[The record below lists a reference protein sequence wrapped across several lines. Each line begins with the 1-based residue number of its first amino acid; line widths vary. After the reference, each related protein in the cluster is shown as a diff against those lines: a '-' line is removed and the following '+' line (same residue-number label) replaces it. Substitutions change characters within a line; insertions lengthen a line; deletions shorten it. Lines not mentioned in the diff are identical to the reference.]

1 MEDLIKKVSYL
12 KGYADGLDL
21 SPKSDEGKLIIK
33 LLDVMSEMAD
43 TIEELNSRVDDV
55 EDVVDELD
63 DCVLEIADDL
73 YGDDEYDDYDDDDD
87 DDYEDVKPRASKSKP
102 SFSKPAA
109 RSASKYEAAT
119 QQASTTHRSTAGSSS
134 SGKLVDFKDS
144 QKSYS
149 RSSDFRNRSEVF
161 VIKPQETDE
170 AQSVIDFLRANK
182 TIVINIEGLDVAVA
196 QRIID
201 YVGGACYA
209 MGGSLNVVSSNIFIA
224 TPQDIEVSGDLREEL
239 VGQDALTPYVQY

>member
-1 MEDLIKKVSYL
+1 MAKDAGKKSF
-12 KGYADGLDL
+12 LDFF
-21 SPKSDEGKLIIK
+21 KVKNIDDDDDEF
-33 LLDVMSEMAD
+33 D
-43 TIEELNSRVDDV
+43 
-55 EDVVDELD
+55 
-63 DCVLEIADDL
+63 DDL
-73 YGDDEYDDYDDDDD
+73 FDDDDYDDDDD
-87 DDYEDVKPRASKSKP
+87 DYDDVKPSRVKSKP
-102 SFSKPAA
+102 SFGKAA
-109 RSASKYEAAT
+109 SRSTASSKYEAAT
-119 QQASTTHRSTAGSSS
+119 QQPTASHKSQAGSSS

-144 QKSYS
+144 QRQSYS
-149 RSSDFRNRSEVF
+149 RSSDFRSRSEVF

-182 TIVINIEGLDVAVA
+182 TIVINIEGLDVSVA

-239 VGQDALTPYVQY
+239 VSQDALTPYVQY

>member
-1 MEDLIKKVSYL
+1 MQ
-12 KGYADGLDL
+12 
-21 SPKSDEGKLIIK
+21 DEKERG
-33 LLDVMSEMAD
+33 
-43 TIEELNSRVDDV
+43 T
-55 EDVVDELD
+55 ELD
-63 DCVLEIADDL
+63 YCDLDPTKICDNCCKCIDSGKDYEDFQIELTDSISTLDEIMELPFDDDL
-73 YGDDEYDDYDDDDD
+73 FDDDDYDDDDD

>member
-1 MEDLIKKVSYL
+1 MAKDAGKKSFLDFFKVKNIDDDEDEFDDDLI
-12 KGYADGLDL
+12 
-21 SPKSDEGKLIIK
+21 
-33 LLDVMSEMAD
+33 
-43 TIEELNSRVDDV
+43 DD
-55 EDVVDELD
+55 
-63 DCVLEIADDL
+63 
-73 YGDDEYDDYDDDDD
+73 DDYDDDDD

>member
-1 MEDLIKKVSYL
+1 
-12 KGYADGLDL
+12 
-21 SPKSDEGKLIIK
+21 
-33 LLDVMSEMAD
+33 MSED
-43 TIEELNSRVDDV
+43 SSDNNDD
-55 EDVVDELD
+55 
-63 DCVLEIADDL
+63 
-73 YGDDEYDDYDDDDD
+73 YDDYDGYDGDTDYYDD
-87 DDYEDVKPRASKSKP
+87 DDYDDVQPSRIKAKP
-102 SFSKPAA
+102 SFGKTAA
-109 RSASKYEAAT
+109 RSAASSKYEAAT
-119 QQASTTHRSTAGSSS
+119 QQPTASHKSQAVSSS

-144 QKSYS
+144 QRQSYS
-149 RSSDFRNRSEVF
+149 RSSDFRSRSEVF

-182 TIVINIEGLDVAVA
+182 TIVINIEGLDVSVA

-239 VGQDALTPYVQY
+239 VSQDALTPYVQY

>member
-1 MEDLIKKVSYL
+1 MACLLYT
-12 KGYADGLDL
+12 
-21 SPKSDEGKLIIK
+21 SD
-33 LLDVMSEMAD
+33 A
-43 TIEELNSRVDDV
+43 
-55 EDVVDELD
+55 
-63 DCVLEIADDL
+63 ADD
-73 YGDDEYDDYDDDDD
+73 G
-87 DDYEDVKPRASKSKP
+87 YEDVKPRASKSKP

>member
-1 MEDLIKKVSYL
+1 M
-12 KGYADGLDL
+12 L
-21 SPKSDEGKLIIK
+21 SIQGSD
-33 LLDVMSEMAD
+33 V
-43 TIEELNSRVDDV
+43 LNY
-55 EDVVDELD
+55 
-63 DCVLEIADDL
+63 INA
-73 YGDDEYDDYDDDDD
+73 
-87 DDYEDVKPRASKSKP
+87 
-102 SFSKPAA
+102 
-109 RSASKYEAAT
+109 
-119 QQASTTHRSTAGSSS
+119 
-134 SGKLVDFKDS
+134 
-144 QKSYS
+144 QKENG

>member
-1 MEDLIKKVSYL
+1 MAKDAGKKSFLDFFKVKNIDDDEDEF
-12 KGYADGLDL
+12 D
-21 SPKSDEGKLIIK
+21 
-33 LLDVMSEMAD
+33 
-43 TIEELNSRVDDV
+43 
-55 EDVVDELD
+55 
-63 DCVLEIADDL
+63 DDL
-73 YGDDEYDDYDDDDD
+73 FDDDDYDDDDD
-87 DDYEDVKPRASKSKP
+87 DDYDDIKPRAAKSKP
-102 SFSKPAA
+102 SFGKSAS
-109 RSASKYEAAT
+109 RSTTSSKYEAAT
-119 QQASTTHRSTAGSSS
+119 QQPAASHRSAASSPS
-134 SGKLVDFKDS
+134 NGKLVDFKDS
-144 QKSYS
+144 QRQSYS

-182 TIVINIEGLDVAVA
+182 TIVINIEGLDVSVA

>member
-1 MEDLIKKVSYL
+1 MAKDAGKKSFLDFFKVKNIDDDED
-12 KGYADGLDL
+12 
-21 SPKSDEGKLIIK
+21 EF
-33 LLDVMSEMAD
+33 E
-43 TIEELNSRVDDV
+43 
-55 EDVVDELD
+55 
-63 DCVLEIADDL
+63 DDL
-73 YGDDEYDDYDDDDD
+73 FDDDDYDDDDD
-87 DDYEDVKPRASKSKP
+87 DDYEDVKPSRTAKAKP
-102 SFSKPAA
+102 SFGKSNG
-109 RSASKYEAAT
+109 RTVSASKYEAAT
-119 QQASTTHRSTAGSSS
+119 QQSASSHRSTASSSS

-144 QKSYS
+144 QRQSYS
-149 RSSDFRNRSEVF
+149 RSADFRNRSEVF